1 MLKNETV
8 IRVRYKETDQMGVV
22 YHANYL
28 VWFEVGRTELM
39 RKMGMPY
46 HEFENNGLYLPVI
59 KASCEYKIPARYDD
73 EVTVI
78 TCIESLKDVRLTF
91 QYEVRREKE
100 LLVRGHTEH
109 AFVSRGGRPVILR
122 KHSPFL
128 WGRLCRALD
137 E

>member
-1 MLKNETV
+1 MLKDETL
-8 IRVRYKETDQMGVV
+8 IRVRYKDTDQMGMV

-46 HEFENNGLYLPVI
+46 LEFEKNGLFLPVI
-59 KASCEYKIPARYDD
+59 KASCEFKIPARYDD
-73 EVTVI
+73 QVTVI
-78 TCIESLKDVRLTF
+78 TRIESLREVRMTF

-100 LLVRGHTEH
+100 LLVRGSTEH
-109 AFVSRGGRPVILR
+109 AFVNSSGRPVILR

-128 WGRLCRALD
+128 WSRLCRAV
-137 E
+137 EK

>member
-1 MLKNETV
+1 MLKDETLL
-8 IRVRYKETDQMGVV
+8 RVRYKDTDQMGMV

-46 HEFENNGLYLPVI
+46 LEFEKNGLFLPVI
-59 KASCEYKIPARYDD
+59 KASCEFKIPARYDD
-73 EVTVI
+73 QVTVI
-78 TCIESLKDVRLTF
+78 TRIESLREVRMTF

-100 LLVRGHTEH
+100 LLVRGSTEH
-109 AFVSRGGRPVILR
+109 AFVNSSGRPVILR

-128 WGRLCRALD
+128 WSRLCRAV
-137 E
+137 EK